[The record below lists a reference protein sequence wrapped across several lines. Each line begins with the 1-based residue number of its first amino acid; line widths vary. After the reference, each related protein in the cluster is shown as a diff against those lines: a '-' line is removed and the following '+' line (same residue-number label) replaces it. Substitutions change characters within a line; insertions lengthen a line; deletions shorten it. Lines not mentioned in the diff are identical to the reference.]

1 MKILV
6 CVDRAWP
13 CDHAFIEE
21 VLAKGL
27 PRLGHEVRIV
37 FSASSGVEPGE
48 KPWHGATAVISK
60 KGRGPGALLNRM
72 RSFLREARKRDWDW
86 LFVRNDSLIAL
97 AAAMRG
103 KPVAF
108 QLSHQMEETR
118 LEMVRRAKGLRP
130 WLHRLVSLSSR
141 AIRRAAMARARLA
154 LPISEHLETLL
165 LNTGERVGP
174 SVVMPL
180 GAVPLP
186 LPDAQERLALRAEL
200 GIPADAKVLLYL
212 GTLNRL
218 RRLDTLIDAA
228 AEARKSS
235 GNVVLWMVGEGP
247 SPMDRASLQSAV
259 AARGAEEFVR
269 LPGRV
274 SRSETFKLI
283 AAADFGLSYF
293 PDIALFQQNSPTKV
307 MEYLGLG
314 LPTICTPQPEH
325 GYALDICDGGVMSEG
340 HDARAFAMAI
350 QAALGKNWDR
360 ERIQRDFLAV
370 RSYDALSLK
379 LARALDENL
388 AR

>member
-37 FSASSGVEPGE
+37 FSASGDVEPGD
-48 KPWHGATAVISK
+48 KPWHGATAMILRR
-60 KGRGPGALLNRM
+60 GRGPGALLKRM
-72 RSFLREARKRDWDW
+72 RSFLREAHKQDWDW

-97 AAAMRG
+97 AATMQG

-118 LEMVRRAKGLRP
+118 LEMVRRARGVRP
-130 WLHRLVSLSSR
+130 WLHRFISLSSR
-141 AIRRAAMARARLA
+141 AIRRAAMARTKLV
-154 LPISEHLETLL
+154 LPISEHLETVLRD
-165 LNTGERVGP
+165 TGERVGR

-180 GAVPLP
+180 GAVSLP
-186 LPDAQERLALRAEL
+186 LPNAPERAALRAEL
-200 GIPADAKVLLYL
+200 GIPADAKLLLYL

-218 RRLDTLIDAA
+218 RRLDTLIDAV
-228 AEARKSS
+228 AEVRKLS
-235 GNVVLWMVGEGP
+235 GNVVLWMVGDGP
-247 SPMDRASLQSAV
+247 SPQDRIFLQNAV
-259 AARGAEEFVR
+259 AARGAEGFVH

-293 PDIALFQQNSPTKV
+293 PDIDLFRQNSPTKV

-325 GYALDICDGGVMSEG
+325 GYAIDICEGGVMSES
-340 HDARAFAMAI
+340 HDARSFAVAI
-350 QAALGKNWDR
+350 QTALERSWNR
-360 ERIQRDFLAV
+360 ERIQRDFLAI

-379 LARALDENL
+379 LARALDEN
-388 AR
+388 RTR